1 MDNYEAD
8 YDADTVYEPEVDYEA
23 WVTEIEAQNVGYNA
37 FLAGLEEEDIVK
49 RCLYSYLKTPA
60 GRKDFCSQIIQYP
73 NANFDS
79 LIHLFDGEE
88 ILELIVPIIYH
99 YLRYN
104 RKIEEKLNLWNMLL
118 QNTVLCQLLII
129 SDLWET
135 SDSHNI
141 INSFFGNY
149 RNLTYRDI
157 GKVVDLI
164 SILIDNPN
172 TKNAALKLMCNYA
185 SKFYEKTTIYT
196 IFSNSE
202 MIHYTNNNRE
212 MCKIRFT
219 LFILTLRK
227 KYPGLLENTADSM
240 VEYGIVDY
248 IDEIEIRKT
257 ELKILSISSKKK
269 LYIQNNI
276 YTVTQRLKLL
286 NNLRHL
292 LVSNEVIDYFSDSL
306 SRRLS
311 VDAVGE
317 TFILNYLS
325 YINHRKSVMM
335 LNDDTIELI
344 TLIFETSNNIY
355 IIEQTLEFL
364 RYILFYEKTYFNYD
378 QDKIINAMRLNSVQ
392 WTTNILTLLETV
404 LTAEYSE
411 SDDMPYFNNN
421 MIRIANK
428 FFSLVPPQLSSES
441 RKVRNIIN
449 HFLIVNITHRIHNL
463 YTIYTKYVGGG
474 SCLLKIKI
482 NKRFM
487 KICANVLLLRNLN
500 SNYEF
505 LLSYENR
512 NIFLELLNLAMT
524 IFSDNMWRSSIVCN
538 DTMSIIDGIIADEP
552 ADEVMRNLDFSEFFI
567 TNIEPLIYNLLE
579 TEYDNVASVFINK
592 ILEFDGKRWKMVGD
606 GFAKPRFLKTFC
618 DHIADKEIDDAE
630 LSSDK
635 LDPIALT
642 LITTPIQLPN
652 KIIVDKYSIYRHVL
666 TNPENPFN
674 REYLDADILDQCDE

>member
-49 RCLYSYLKTPA
+49 RCLYRYLKTPA

-79 LIHLFDGEE
+79 LIYLFDGEE

-129 SDLWET
+129 SDLWEP

-172 TKNAALKLMCNYA
+172 TKNAALKLICNYA

-286 NNLRHL
+286 NDLRHL

-463 YTIYTKYVGGG
+463 DTIYTKYVGGG
-474 SCLLKIKI
+474 SCLLKKKI

-538 DTMSIIDGIIADEP
+538 DPVSIIDGIIADEP